1 MVEEIIRRI
10 AALFDEHRASPAH
23 PDLTAATNRII
34 NQINWLAARQLEME
48 KQMSALTDK
57 IDALVNTLNAEKQN
71 AANADAMKAE
81 LDAAKQALVDAN
93 AQKDALQADVSDA
106 MQRLANA
113 GF

>member
-1 MVEEIIRRI
+1 MLEELTQRIR
-10 AALFDEHRASPAH
+10 ALFDEHRASPAH

-34 NQINWLAARQLEME
+34 NQLNWVANRQLEME
-48 KQMSALTDK
+48 KQMGILADK
-57 IDALVNTLNAEKQN
+57 IDAVVSALNTEKAN

-93 AQKDALQADVSDA
+93 AQKDALQADVNDA